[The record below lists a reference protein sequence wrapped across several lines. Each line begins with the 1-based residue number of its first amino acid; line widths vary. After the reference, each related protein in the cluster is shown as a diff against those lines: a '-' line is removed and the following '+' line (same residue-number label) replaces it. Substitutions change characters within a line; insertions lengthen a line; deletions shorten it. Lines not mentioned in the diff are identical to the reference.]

1 MCEMCRE
8 PGGMAS
14 CPNCGKLVCWDIE
27 QGDDK
32 TGVPFGQ
39 VPVLHGAA
47 HLLMSFV
54 RQSRPSVGND
64 LAYLIQRFVAA
75 LLLTLLPFGGLLA

>member
-27 QGDDK
+27 QGDDVI
-32 TGVPFGQ
+32 GP
-39 VPVLHGAA
+39 AA
-47 HLLMSFV
+47 ATMSGDFMCLDCAIRHDREAE
-54 RQSRPSVGND
+54 RQYEEWDDHWEPPSN
-64 LAYLIQRFVAA
+64 
-75 LLLTLLPFGGLLA
+75 